1 MNSANMTLVDWL
13 IVAILAISALI
24 SLKRGFIKE
33 ALSLAIWLVAFLIAS
48 TFSPLLAPILA
59 NYLDIPSIQQMAA
72 FAILFIATLIV
83 GGGVNYLL
91 ATLIKVS
98 GLTGTDR
105 LLGMLFGVVRGAVI
119 VMVLV
124 IYMPKFLPVEEDL
137 WWQHSTLIPHF
148 VAFEDDFW
156 GLSTAV
162 YDLVKGLF

>member
-1 MNSANMTLVDWL
+1 MNTLNMTFVDWL

-24 SLKRGFIKE
+24 SIKRGFVKE
-33 ALSLAIWLVAFLIAS
+33 ALSLAIWLIAFLVAS

-72 FAILFIATLIV
+72 FAILFIATLVV
-83 GGGVNYLL
+83 GGGINYLV

-105 LLGMLFGVVRGAVI
+105 LLGLLFGVIRGGAI
-119 VMVLV
+119 IMLLV
-124 IYMPKFLPVEEDL
+124 IYLPKFLPVKEDL
-137 WWQHSTLIPHF
+137 WWQHSSLIPHF

-156 GLSTAV
+156 RLSTAV
-162 YDLVKGLF
+162 YTSVKGLF